1 MANVVLRD
9 MLESDLPI
17 LFEQQ
22 KDPVARHM
30 VAFTLKD
37 PDDWDL
43 FYELWGP
50 TLADERIIKKTVTVD
65 RCAVGYV
72 LYFTQFG
79 KPSVGYWITREH
91 WGKGIAT
98 NALQQFLAQI
108 TDRPLYARTARDNI
122 GSRKVLEKCGF
133 VITGE
138 NSLFSNVRR
147 KGVEELIFTLF
158 A

>member
-1 MANVVLRD
+1 MTNVVLGD
-9 MLESDLPI
+9 MVESDLPI

-30 VAFTLKD
+30 VAFALKD
-37 PDDWDL
+37 PDDWNV
-43 FYELWGP
+43 FHEFWGT
-50 TLADERIIKKTVTVD
+50 TLADERVIKKTMTVD
-65 RCAVGYV
+65 KCVVGYIV
-72 LYFTQFG
+72 CFTQFG
-79 KPSVGYWITREH
+79 KRSVGYWVAREQ

-98 NALQQFLAQI
+98 GALQQFLTQI
-108 TDRPLYARTARDNI
+108 TDRPLYARTAKDNI

-138 NSLFSNVRR
+138 DSSFSNVRGR
-147 KGVEELIFTLF
+147 EVEEQIFALV